1 MPAAAAASS
10 AAAAVGRSVT
20 FARIPGIPIAAAPE
34 PADVDGGDAALNVAS
49 ANSSSIYLFDFSFL
63 RHVRHGDAA
72 LKKHQGVTP
81 LREWNESI

>member
-34 PADVDGGDAALNVAS
+34 PADVDGGDADLTEGGLAVAWRLPPVLCHS
-49 ANSSSIYLFDFSFL
+49 TGGSMLL
-63 RHVRHGDAA
+63 MR
-72 LKKHQGVTP
+72 
-81 LREWNESI
+81 